1 MRSNASATETTLAIE
16 RVSTGIAG
24 LDLVTGGG
32 LPADRLM
39 LVEGGPGTGKTTM
52 ALQFLMAGVR
62 NGERVLYVTLSET
75 VNELQGVARS
85 HGWSL
90 DGIQFHQLAPTE
102 ASLSPDSD
110 YSILHPAEV
119 ELGERTWSVLEEA
132 ERTKPTRVVIDSLA
146 ELALLARDP
155 LRYRRQILGLKQ
167 FFASRSCTVLFLDS
181 GATSTVESI
190 AHGVIQLEQSAPE
203 YGVERRR
210 LRIMKLRGA
219 QYRGGYHDYVI
230 QTGGLRVFPRLVAA
244 EHHADFSADI
254 VPSGL
259 PELDKLLGGGLD
271 RGTSAL
277 FVGPAGAGKSILLG
291 CYAAAAA
298 KRGDHAVIYVF
309 EESRGTFLRRSDD
322 LQLDISR
329 HVADGCI
336 ELRQLDPA
344 ALSPGEFDQLV
355 REAVERDGARVVVV
369 DSLNG
374 YLNAM
379 LLGER
384 AVMVQLH
391 ELLSYLSQQGVL
403 TLLSLAQHGLV
414 GDQILA
420 PLDVSYL
427 ADSVILL
434 RYFEAAGQLRRAIS
448 VVKKRSGA
456 HERTI
461 RELRLGPDIQ
471 VGQPL
476 SQFAGVLTTAPAYL
490 GTPTELLDRMENG

>member
-102 ASLSPDSD
+102 ASLSPDAD

-167 FFASRSCTVLFLDS
+167 FFASRSCTVLLLDS
-181 GATSTVESI
+181 SSTSTVESI

-259 PELDKLLGGGLD
+259 PELDNLLGGGLH
-271 RGTSAL
+271 RGTSAI
-277 FVGPAGAGKSILLG
+277 FVGPAGSGKSILLG

-309 EESRGTFLRRSDD
+309 EESRATFLRRSDG

-329 HVADGCI
+329 HVTDGGI
-336 ELRQLDPA
+336 EVRQLDPA
-344 ALSPGEFDQLV
+344 ALSPGEFDQLL

-414 GDQILA
+414 GEQILA

-434 RYFEAAGQLRRAIS
+434 RYFEAAGELRRAIS

-461 RELRLGPDIQ
+461 RELRLGPYIQ

-476 SQFAGVLTTAPAYL
+476 SEFAGVLTTAPAYL